1 MIFTRLWG
9 DISRYGLIPYSSN
22 LRKTNIILQ
31 ALDELGYE
39 IDYFAL
45 DVSLPELRRTLRQ
58 LPAAS
63 FRYVRCFG
71 LLGTYDDGRR
81 WLQQPAIR
89 ERRKTI
95 MSLGSTLGSFSR
107 QGCSEFLSSFCLP
120 GSPGEQT
127 QPSFLLGLD
136 GCKDGRKVFDAYNDP
151 QGLNQKFIKHGLERA
166 NELLGYNAFDLK
178 RWGVVG
184 YWDEHNGRH
193 EQLYTT
199 LTTVELN
206 GITLSA
212 NQTLRAT
219 WSHKYD
225 EEDIST
231 LCRNARLQVVNSWSS
246 AEKYSVCYLDPII
259 ES

>member
-1 MIFTRLWG
+1 MR
-9 DISRYGLIPYSSN
+9 LIPYPSN

-39 IDYFAL
+39 VDYFAL

-63 FRYVRCFG
+63 LKHVRCFG

-89 ERRKTI
+89 ERQRTI
-95 MSLGSTLGSFSR
+95 LSLGSTLGSFSR
-107 QGCSEFLSSFCLP
+107 HGCSEFLSSFF
-120 GSPGEQT
+120 SPDSAGGQT
-127 QPSFLLGLD
+127 QPSFLVGLD
-136 GCKDGRKVFDAYNDP
+136 GCKDGKKVFEAYNDP
-151 QGLNQKFIKHGLERA
+151 QGLNRKFIKHGLERA
-166 NELLGYNAFDLK
+166 NKLLAYNAFDLSK
-178 RWGVVG
+178 WDVAGR
-184 YWDEHNGRH
+184 WDEHNGRH

-206 GITLSA
+206 GIILPA
-212 NQTLRAT
+212 NQALRAT

-225 EEDIST
+225 EEDLSA
-231 LCRNARLQVVNSWSS
+231 LCRDAGLRVVNKWSS
-246 AEKYSVCYLDPII
+246 AEQYCVCYLCPV
-259 ES
+259 EETVKRKEA